1 MSLVRR
7 RNMKVPGR
15 VGWWT
20 LLLVVLV
27 YVAFS
32 LQMGVAELLF
42 LFGVGAEVKHRATPV
57 VFVVHALA
65 GAVCLAIAPLQSIRW
80 IRRRPALRAAL
91 GRTYVVAVWLA
102 SVTAIVDAVSFH
114 VTAVSKAIFI
124 VTAVLWFATTT
135 LGLVRTLQ
143 RRFAERHEW
152 MVRSYSLSLFVV
164 SFSIL
169 VPALAATPLPT
180 TVSYPLGFVLST
192 TLNLAVAELWI
203 RRHRV
208 RGHRAEALGDGR
220 TVASQAAVPAFN

>member
-7 RNMKVPGR
+7 PHMKALPGR

-20 LLLVVLV
+20 LLLVVLI

-32 LQMGVAELLF
+32 LQMGVAELRF

-57 VFVVHALA
+57 VFIVHALA
-65 GAVCLAIAPLQSIRW
+65 GAVCLAIAPLQSVRW
-80 IRRRPALRAAL
+80 VRRRPRLRPAL

-102 SVTAIVDAVSFH
+102 SVTAIVDAASFH
-114 VTAVSKAIFI
+114 ATAVSKAIF
-124 VTAVLWFATTT
+124 VLTAVLWFATTT
-135 LGLVRTLQ
+135 LGLVRAMQ

-169 VPALAATPLPT
+169 VPALAATPLPP
-180 TVSYPLGFVLST
+180 TVSYPLGLVLST
-192 TLNLAVAELWI
+192 TLNLAVAEVWI
-203 RRHRV
+203 RRHR
-208 RGHRAEALGDGR
+208 GPHKLG
-220 TVASQAAVPAFN
+220 